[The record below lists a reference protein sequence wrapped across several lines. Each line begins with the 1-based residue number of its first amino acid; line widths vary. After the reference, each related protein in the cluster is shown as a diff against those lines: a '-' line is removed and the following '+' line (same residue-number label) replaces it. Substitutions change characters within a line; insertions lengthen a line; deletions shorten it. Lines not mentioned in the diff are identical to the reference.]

1 MQLGWAVKN
10 VVAVAITVANNITPT
25 QMSYALHDHLK
36 ANEKIMPVY
45 YARIEVNV
53 YGGFVFTYSS
63 QLDQVHGARVG
74 IDFHND

>member
-1 MQLGWAVKN
+1 
-10 VVAVAITVANNITPT
+10 
-25 QMSYALHDHLK
+25 MSDNFIEMLDYLK

-53 YGGFVFTYSS
+53 YGGFVFTYSLK
-63 QLDQVHGARVG
+63 LDQVHGAWAG